1 VSSEVARLSGREW
14 SDRWP
19 QFLKA
24 RPPRAAAVPDR
35 LASFS
40 PDRAEAER
48 LRQQVAEA
56 NRDREEQEQRREA
69 LVESV
74 AAAVPAALAHAR
86 AQAWDAGW
94 EAARHGLPK
103 SANPVRSGT

>member
-1 VSSEVARLSGREW
+1 MSSDVVRLSGREW

-19 QFLKA
+19 LFLKV
-24 RPPRAAAVPDR
+24 RPPSAPTVPER

-56 NRDREEQEQRREA
+56 NRDRDEQEQRREA

-74 AAAVPAALAHAR
+74 AAAVPAALLHAR

-94 EAARHGLPK
+94 EAARLGLPK
-103 SANPVRSGT
+103 SANPVRSET